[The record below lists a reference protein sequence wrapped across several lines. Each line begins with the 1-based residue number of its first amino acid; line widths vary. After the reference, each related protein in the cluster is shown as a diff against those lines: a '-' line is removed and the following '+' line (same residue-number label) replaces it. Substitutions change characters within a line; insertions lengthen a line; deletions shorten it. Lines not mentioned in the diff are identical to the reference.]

1 MSVLERFE
9 KIKSQY
15 EYNELKLKE
24 LKENKTQ
31 AIQEAADIE
40 QAQILFQKTA
50 AAIQKE
56 VHQKISTLVTRC
68 MKAVFEEDFE
78 FKINFEQKRGKT
90 EAELII
96 KKEGNEEDPLF
107 GSGGELDVASFA
119 LRLSALLLQQP
130 PLRRILIL
138 DEPFRCVDA
147 KKRPR
152 LRKLL
157 ESLSSE
163 LGIQIVIITHDPN
176 FQIGKVITIGE
187 SNDEGENNEDSEGN

>member
-1 MSVLERFE
+1 MNILDRFE
-9 KIKSQY
+9 KAKVEY
-15 EYNELKLKE
+15 EYNKKKLVELREEKSAL
-24 LKENKTQ
+24 
-31 AIQEAADIE
+31 IQKAADIE

-50 AAIQKE
+50 AIIQKE
-56 VHQKISTLVTRC
+56 VHSKISTLVTRC
-68 MKAVFEEDFE
+68 MKAIFDDDFE
-78 FKINFEQKRGKT
+78 FIINFEQKRGKT

-96 KKEGNEEDPLF
+96 KKQGNEEDPLF

-147 KKRPR
+147 AKRPR

-157 ESLSSE
+157 EALSTE
-163 LGIQIVIITHDPN
+163 LDIQIIMITHDKN
-176 FQIGKVITIGE
+176 FHIGKVITIGE
-187 SNDEGENNEDSEGN
+187 SDVGVDSERD

>member
-1 MSVLERFE
+1 MNILDRFE
-9 KIKSQY
+9 KAKVEY
-15 EYNELKLKE
+15 EYNKKKLVELREEKSAL
-24 LKENKTQ
+24 
-31 AIQEAADIE
+31 IQKAADIE

-50 AAIQKE
+50 AIIQKE
-56 VHQKISTLVTRC
+56 VHSKISTLVTRC
-68 MKAVFEEDFE
+68 MKAIFDDDFE
-78 FKINFEQKRGKT
+78 FIINFEQKRGKT

-96 KKEGNEEDPLF
+96 KKQGNEEDPLF

-147 KKRPR
+147 AKRPR

-157 ESLSSE
+157 EALSTE
-163 LGIQIVIITHDPN
+163 LDIQIIMITHDKN
-176 FQIGKVITIGE
+176 FHIGKVITIGE
-187 SNDEGENNEDSEGN
+187 SDVGVNSERD